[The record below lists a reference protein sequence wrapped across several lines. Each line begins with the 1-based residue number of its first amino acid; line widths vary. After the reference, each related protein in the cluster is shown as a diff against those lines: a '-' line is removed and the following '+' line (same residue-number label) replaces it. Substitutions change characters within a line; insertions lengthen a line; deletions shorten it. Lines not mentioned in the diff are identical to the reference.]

1 MARRLVIGAFGIAA
15 LALLAAAGVRNV
27 AISADDAAAKKD
39 DIVSRLEKRIT
50 ALEKRIAVLEKQ
62 RAHGETRFLAQPIP
76 PVIPGPGNEG
86 MQPPQSFDGNW
97 CYTILIDGKGQTA
110 ETSSALIKR

>member
-39 DIVSRLEKRIT
+39 DIVPTVR
-50 ALEKRIAVLEKQ
+50 Q
-62 RAHGETRFLAQPIP
+62 
-76 PVIPGPGNEG
+76 
-86 MQPPQSFDGNW
+86 D
-97 CYTILIDGKGQTA
+97 
-110 ETSSALIKR
+110 SSPSLFRR

>member
-15 LALLAAAGVRNV
+15 LALLAAAGVRNM

-39 DIVSRLEKRIT
+39 DIVPRLESRIT

-62 RAHGETRFLAQPIP
+62 RAQVETRFLAQPIP
-76 PVIPGPGNEG
+76 PVIPGPRNHPI
-86 MQPPQSFDGNW
+86 PPQSFDRNW

-110 ETSSALIKR
+110 ETSSAQLKR

>member
-1 MARRLVIGAFGIAA
+1 
-15 LALLAAAGVRNV
+15 
-27 AISADDAAAKKD
+27 
-39 DIVSRLEKRIT
+39 
-50 ALEKRIAVLEKQ
+50 
-62 RAHGETRFLAQPIP
+62 
-76 PVIPGPGNEG
+76 